1 MNYPLISEYVEA
13 IKAAE
18 DNFDQLNNLRPV
30 LGEDGKPV
38 MTSGGFAVVF
48 KMEDEQTG
56 KMYAVKCFLREQE
69 GRAEAY
75 HLIAEELE
83 YVSSTFLTPIK
94 YLDKELFV
102 DTNASD
108 ETEFPV
114 LLMDWVDGVTLDN
127 YIRENIYDEYTL
139 SMLAYQFSRL
149 AMWLMPQPFAHG
161 DLKPDNILVRDDGT
175 LVLVDYDGM
184 YVPAMKGQKARELGS
199 PDFRHPNRN
208 ETDFDEHIDDFS
220 LISILLS
227 LKAISL
233 NPELLEQYGASDR
246 LLFSEKDYREFSQCE
261 LFKVIFPSKNKEL
274 NIIYSMFLLSHSGL
288 KLTKQN
294 IESLQVM
301 ENNLYKIAKA
311 YCRGPEWASFLHYE
325 DISVEKDKDK
335 AFHIFKDL
343 AKGGSVDAQCCTG
356 CLAWEKGNEKEAL
369 YWYKLAAN
377 NGDERAVS
385 HIRRN
390 AEKLYNVKRYNKAF
404 DLFKISAEYGD
415 ENAIMMLAFSYANG
429 LGTNIDIYQAQLWY
443 GKIKDGKSAYLIGK
457 KYFEGKEIDSDYP
470 RAIYWFR
477 KAIDMNESSA
487 YPYLAVCCEIGLGTE
502 KNQELSQYYF
512 DKADKDNFCDIV
524 NYFYEIS
531 NYNYC
536 LLLLK
541 TWRTKLEDEGFQ
553 KSVEN
558 MSRSHRRYN
567 FYKERL
573 AENGFRID

>member
-1 MNYPLISEYVEA
+1 MNYPLITEYVEA

-18 DNFDQLNNLRPV
+18 DNLDQLSYLRPV
-30 LGEDGKPV
+30 LGENGEPV
-38 MTSGGFAVVF
+38 MTSGNFAVVF
-48 KMEDEQTG
+48 KMKDEQTG
-56 KMYAVKCFLREQE
+56 KLHAVKCFLKEQE

-75 HLIAEELE
+75 RLIAEELE
-83 YVSSTFLTPIK
+83 HVSSTFLTPIK
-94 YLDKELFV
+94 YLEKELFV
-102 DTNASD
+102 DTNATD

-114 LLMDWVDGVTLDN
+114 LLMDWVDGVTLDK
-127 YIRENIYDEYTL
+127 YIRENIYDEYAL

-149 AMWLMPQPFAHG
+149 AMWIIPQPFAHG
-161 DLKPDNILVRDDGT
+161 DLKPDNILVKDDGT

-233 NPELLEQYGASDR
+233 NPELLKQYGAPDR
-246 LLFSEKDYREFSQCE
+246 LLFSEKDYREVSQCE
-261 LFKVIFPSKNKEL
+261 LLKVIFPSKNKEL
-274 NIIYSMFLLSHSGL
+274 NIVYSMFLLSHSGL

-301 ENNLYKIAKA
+301 ENNLYKIAEA
-311 YCRGPEWASFLHYE
+311 YCHGPKWASSLHYE

-343 AKGGSVDAQCCTG
+343 AKGGSADAQCCTG
-356 CLAWEKGNEKEAL
+356 CLAWKKGNEKEAL

-377 NGDERAVS
+377 NGDKRAVI
-385 HIRRN
+385 HIRQN
-390 AEKLYNVKRYNKAF
+390 AEKLYNEKRYDKAF

-415 ENAIMMLAFSYANG
+415 ENAIMMLAFCYENG

-553 KSVEN
+553 KSYME
-558 MSRSHRRYN
+558 MDFSYLDYN
-567 FYKERL
+567 ECKEQL
-573 AENGFRID
+573 KEKGFQID